1 MFDPSQLLEI
11 LFNNADKITFFLLQT
26 KINDPLFF
34 MERPIFANFAVVKSS
49 ARDMI
54 VHRAICIIILSINIA
69 KRQIVCVQVLAR
81 LSCYVLIEL
90 EIIN

>member
-54 VHRAICIIILSINIA
+54 VHRAICIIHYNTFN
-69 KRQIVCVQVLAR
+69 KYRQTPNCLCTGTGKIVVLCV
-81 LSCYVLIEL
+81 
-90 EIIN
+90 N